1 MFRARLALAR
11 LKHRQLCSSAAKP
24 NNNKKEG
31 SGDNG
36 GDGNKQ
42 PSSVTRYN
50 ETYSKLGKLDFM
62 TAAKILFTEPPKK
75 KFGLPCLLSGMMHLF
90 PIENRPHNLI
100 SVSGTSAYLH
110 PSCFRLDFHL
120 VQLFFVCLPSLAV
133 YLVAMYARREMEK
146 FEMDFQQ
153 KKKKEEETKTK
164 EAEQKANE
172 VEAKSNAALS
182 EVKARLEQLE
192 VAVKEIVVDKNKGKP
207 RSDSSKTQSGT
218 PSK

>member
-75 KFGLPCLLSGMMHLF
+75 KFGLVT
-90 PIENRPHNLI
+90 
-100 SVSGTSAYLH
+100 VSGTSAYLH

>member
-75 KFGLPCLLSGMMHLF
+75 KFG
-90 PIENRPHNLI
+90 
-100 SVSGTSAYLH
+100 
-110 PSCFRLDFHL
+110 LDFHL